1 MEKVVQKQAGEPGQE
16 PARRVARRLMLAA
29 LLLLAVGGAAVLYLR
44 STGTQAP
51 GTLGQATPAVAAPV
65 HVATVEKRDVPVFI
79 DGLGTVQATN
89 AVTVKSRIDGQITK
103 IAFEEGQIVHEGD
116 LLVQIDAAPYQAALD
131 QAIAKLAQDQASLTN
146 ARQDLARTVPL
157 AKAGDATQQ
166 LLDQRTAAVAQFKAQ
181 IQADNA
187 AIESAKVQLGY
198 TTIRAPLTG
207 RAGFR
212 IVDAGNIVHASDP
225 TGILSITQTTP
236 ISVIFTAPEG
246 ELPAITTALK
256 SGPLAVTALS
266 SDGKRTLAQGT
277 LSLIDNEVDVASGAI
292 RLKASFAN
300 AEQTL
305 WPGQS
310 VATRLLVSTLKD
322 VVAAPDTAIQRGP
335 NGLFA
340 YVVDKD
346 GKAELRDTRAGAIE
360 NGWMVISSGLA
371 PGDRIVT
378 SGHYRVQPGA
388 PVQIL
393 RDDAMAGGNPS
404 GAS

>member
-1 MEKVVQKQAGEPGQE
+1 MQKQAGEPGQG
-16 PARRVARRLMLAA
+16 PTRRVSLLRMLAV
-29 LLLLAVGGAAVLYLR
+29 LLLLGFVGAVALYLR
-44 STGTQAP
+44 STGIQRGMIREA
-51 GTLGQATPAVAAPV
+51 AAVAAPV

-79 DGLGTVQATN
+79 YGLGTVQATN
-89 AVTVKSRIDGQITK
+89 AVTVKSRVDGQITK
-103 IAFEEGQIVHEGD
+103 IAFEEGQIVHQGD
-116 LLVQIDAAPYQAALD
+116 VLVQLDAAPYQATLD

-146 ARQDLARTVPL
+146 AHQDLARTIPL

-166 LLDQRTAAVAQFKAQ
+166 LLDQRTAAVAQLNAQ

-187 AIESAKVQLGY
+187 AIESAKVQLAY

-212 IVDAGNIVHASDP
+212 LVDAGNIVHASDP
-225 TGILSITQTTP
+225 TGILSITQITP

-246 ELPAITTALK
+246 ELPAISTALK

-266 SDGKRTLAQGT
+266 SDGKRTLAEGT
-277 LSLIDNEVDVASGAI
+277 LSLIDNEVDAASGTI
-292 RLKASFAN
+292 RLKASFPN

-310 VATRLLVSTLKD
+310 VATRLLVSTMKD
-322 VVAAPDTAIQRGP
+322 VVAAPDVAIQRGP

-340 YVVDKD
+340 YVVGND
-346 GKAELRDTRAGAIE
+346 GKAELRDTKAGAIE
-360 NGWMVISSGLA
+360 DGWMVIASGLA

-378 SGHYRVQPGA
+378 SGHYRVQPGS

-393 RDDAMAGGNPS
+393 GDSGATAGGNPS
-404 GAS
+404 GAP

>member
-1 MEKVVQKQAGEPGQE
+1 MQKQAGEPGQE
-16 PARRVARRLMLAA
+16 PAKSVARRWVWVA
-29 LLLLAVGGAAVLYLR
+29 LLLLAVVCTTALYLR
-44 STGTQAP
+44 AAEQPPTKRQA
-51 GTLGQATPAVAAPV
+51 ATAAAAPV

-79 DGLGTVQATN
+79 NGLGTAQATN
-89 AVTVKSRIDGQITK
+89 AVTVKSRVDGQITK

-116 LLVQIDAAPYQAALD
+116 VLVQIDAAPYQAALD

-157 AKAGDATQQ
+157 AKTGDATQQ
-166 LLDQRTAAVAQFKAQ
+166 LLDQRTAAVAQFNAQ

-187 AIESAKVQLGY
+187 AIESAKVQLAY

-212 IVDAGNIVHASDP
+212 LVDAGNIVHASDP
-225 TGILSITQTTP
+225 TGILSITQITP
-236 ISVIFTAPEG
+236 ISVIFTAPES
-246 ELPAITTALK
+246 ELPAISEALK
-256 SGPLAVTALS
+256 AGSLAVTALS

-277 LSLIDNEVDVASGAI
+277 LSLIDNEVDVASGTI
-292 RLKASFAN
+292 RLKANFQN

-310 VATRLLVSTLKD
+310 VATRLLVSTIKD
-322 VVAAPDTAIQRGP
+322 VVAAPDMAIQRGP

-346 GKAELRDTRAGAIE
+346 GKAELRDTKAGAIE
-360 NGWMVISSGLA
+360 NGWMVIRSGLV

-378 SGHYRVQPGA
+378 SGHYRVEPGA

-393 RDDAMAGGNPS
+393 ADNGATIGSTPS
-404 GAS
+404 GAP

>member
-1 MEKVVQKQAGEPGQE
+1 MQKQAGEPGKE
-16 PARRVARRLMLAA
+16 PTRRGAQRWLLAA
-29 LLLLAVGGAAVLYLR
+29 LLLLAVIGAGVLYLP
-44 STGTQAP
+44 STETQAP
-51 GTLGQATPAVAAPV
+51 GPIRQATIAVAAPV
-65 HVATVEKRDVPVFI
+65 HVATVERRDVPVLI

-89 AVTVKSRIDGQITK
+89 AVTVKSRVDGQITR

-116 LLVQIDAAPYQAALD
+116 ALVQIDAVPYQAAFD

-166 LLDQRTAAVAQFKAQ
+166 LLDQRTAAVAQFNAQ

-187 AIESAKVQLGY
+187 AIESAKVQLSY

-212 IVDAGNIVHASDP
+212 LVDAGNIVHASDQA
-225 TGILSITQTTP
+225 GILSITQITP
-236 ISVIFTAPEG
+236 ISVIFTAPES
-246 ELPAITTALK
+246 ELPAISTALK

-266 SDGKRTLAQGT
+266 SDGKRTLAQGM
-277 LSLIDNEVDVASGAI
+277 LSLIDNEVDVASGTI
-292 RLKASFAN
+292 RLKASFSN

-322 VVAAPDTAIQRGP
+322 VVAAPDVAIQRGT

-340 YVVDKD
+340 YVVGKD
-346 GKAELRDTRAGAIE
+346 GKAELRDTKAGAVE
-360 NGWMVISSGLA
+360 NGWMVIESGLA

-378 SGHYRVQPGA
+378 SGHYRVQPGG
-388 PVQIL
+388 PLQIL
-393 RDDAMAGGNPS
+393 RDDAMAGGNSS
-404 GAS
+404 GAP